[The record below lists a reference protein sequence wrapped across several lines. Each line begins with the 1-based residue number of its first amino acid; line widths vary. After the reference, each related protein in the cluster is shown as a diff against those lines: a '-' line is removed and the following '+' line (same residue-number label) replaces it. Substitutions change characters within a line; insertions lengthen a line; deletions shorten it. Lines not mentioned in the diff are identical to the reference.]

1 MRQERYAHWLSDGNE
16 HSALPDR
23 DERWTYEASKLHD
36 ARTAAED
43 GLRQLL
49 EASGDLQERVRRQ
62 AVEIAALRSE
72 ITQLRERLMADTIP
86 AQTK

>member
-1 MRQERYAHWLSDGNE
+1 MTI

-23 DERWTYEASKLHD
+23 DEHWSFKGRSELHD